1 MKQPVLWSHKTNC
14 FERHL
19 PTLVAEHHM
28 VVHSQNF
35 LDPTTGVHTQEA
47 ESAWN
52 NLKGPVRERR
62 PPVVFKRQN
71 VEAMERI
78 G

>member
-1 MKQPVLWSHKTNC
+1 
-14 FERHL
+14 
-19 PTLVAEHHM
+19 M

-62 PPVVFKRQN
+62 LPVVFKRQN
-71 VEAMERI
+71 VEAMEGI

>member
-1 MKQPVLWSHKTNC
+1 MTGRAYRNL
-14 FERHL
+14 EGHL
-19 PTLVAEHHM
+19 LTLTAQHHM

-35 LDPTTGVHTQEA
+35 VDLTTGAHTQEA

-52 NLKGPVRERR
+52 NLKGPVTEGR
-62 PPVVFKRQN
+62 PPVIFKQQN

>member
-1 MKQPVLWSHKTNC
+1 MTGRAYRNL
-14 FERHL
+14 ERHL
-19 PTLVAEHHM
+19 PTLAAQHHM
-28 VVHSQNF
+28 VVHSQKF

-47 ESAWN
+47 GSAGN
-52 NLKGPVRERR
+52 NLKGPVTERR
-62 PPVVFKRQN
+62 LPVVFKQQN